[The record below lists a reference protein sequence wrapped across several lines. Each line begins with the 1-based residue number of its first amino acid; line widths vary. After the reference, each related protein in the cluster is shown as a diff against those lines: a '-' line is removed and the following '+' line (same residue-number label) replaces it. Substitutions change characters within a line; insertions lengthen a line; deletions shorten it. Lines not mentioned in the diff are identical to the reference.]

1 MADDNYTGGEL
12 TMSWRAIVLGPLV
25 VALFFLALWFND
37 QSLDFRG
44 PLCLGLSFTLAMVW
58 VILSARDSGNPDS
71 PLRAFV
77 PKMTTFLVLGS
88 AFVASSRWNTDRRIS
103 AIEVGFAALYIIAGY
118 VAVKIFDAKRNR
130 PQLTTV
136 KRPQRR

>member
-25 VALFFLALWFND
+25 VALFFLA
-37 QSLDFRG
+37 
-44 PLCLGLSFTLAMVW
+44 LCLGLSFTLAMVW